1 MGVAAQ
7 TLLET
12 CLDIT
17 QLQSTARSAARGY
30 TEYRDLQ
37 LERSRGLY
45 ELELKSNLGTS
56 MSETSDA
63 RLRARRNEYQLALSF
78 ARLGALLGK
87 PLSEAATI
95 KGKEK

>member
-1 MGVAAQ
+1 MELTQ

-17 QLQSTARSAARGY
+17 QLQSTARNAARKY
-30 TEYRDLQ
+30 VEYRDLK

-56 MSETSDA
+56 MVETA
-63 RLRARRNEYQLALSF
+63 EANLRARHIEYQLALSF
-78 ARLGALLGK
+78 ARLETLMGRPLTQTGNK
-87 PLSEAATI
+87 PRE
-95 KGKEK
+95 